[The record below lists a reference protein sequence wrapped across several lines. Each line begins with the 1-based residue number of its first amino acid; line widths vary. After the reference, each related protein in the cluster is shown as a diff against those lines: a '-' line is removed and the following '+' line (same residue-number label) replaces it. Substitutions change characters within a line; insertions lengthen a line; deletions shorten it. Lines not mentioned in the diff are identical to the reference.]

1 MHSEKKDGNLTNLFL
16 QEEGEGYEYMSKVV
30 NKQKFEIFND
40 IYDNA
45 EKEHDMVIISHSKS
59 DWIAMNL
66 GVSQR
71 TVRRWI
77 AEKNKQMNIA
87 E

>member
-1 MHSEKKDGNLTNLFL
+1 MNKS
-16 QEEGEGYEYMSKVV
+16 V
-30 NKQKFEIFND
+30 NKRKFEIFND

-45 EKEHDMVIISHSKS
+45 EKKHDMVIISHSKS
-59 DWIAMNL
+59 NWIAMNL

-71 TVRRWI
+71 TAQRWI

>member
-1 MHSEKKDGNLTNLFL
+1 MNKS
-16 QEEGEGYEYMSKVV
+16 V
-30 NKQKFEIFND
+30 NKRKFEIFND

-45 EKEHDMVIISHSKS
+45 EKKHDMVIISHSKS

-71 TVRRWI
+71 TAQSWI

>member
-1 MHSEKKDGNLTNLFL
+1 
-16 QEEGEGYEYMSKVV
+16 MSKAI

-45 EKEHDMVIISHSKS
+45 EKEHDMVIISRSKS
-59 DWIAMNL
+59 DWIAMNR

>member
-1 MHSEKKDGNLTNLFL
+1 
-16 QEEGEGYEYMSKVV
+16 MSKAI

-59 DWIAMNL
+59 YWIAMNL

>member
-1 MHSEKKDGNLTNLFL
+1 
-16 QEEGEGYEYMSKVV
+16 MSKAV

-45 EKEHDMVIISHSKS
+45 EKEHDMVIVSHSKS

-77 AEKNKQMNIA
+77 AEKK
-87 E
+87 

>member
-1 MHSEKKDGNLTNLFL
+1 MISMIT
-16 QEEGEGYEYMSKVV
+16 
-30 NKQKFEIFND
+30 
-40 IYDNA
+40 
-45 EKEHDMVIISHSKS
+45 EHDMVIISHSKS

-77 AEKNKQMNIA
+77 WIAEKNKQMNIA

>member
-1 MHSEKKDGNLTNLFL
+1 MNLFL
-16 QEEGEGYEYMSKVV
+16 QEEGEGAEYMSKVV

>member
-1 MHSEKKDGNLTNLFL
+1 
-16 QEEGEGYEYMSKVV
+16 MSKAI

-66 GVSQR
+66 GVSKR

>member
-1 MHSEKKDGNLTNLFL
+1 
-16 QEEGEGYEYMSKVV
+16 MSKAI

-59 DWIAMNL
+59 VWIAMNL

>member
-1 MHSEKKDGNLTNLFL
+1 
-16 QEEGEGYEYMSKVV
+16 MSKVV

-77 AEKNKQMNIA
+77 AKKNKQMNKA
-87 E
+87 LLQFPLVSW

>member
-1 MHSEKKDGNLTNLFL
+1 
-16 QEEGEGYEYMSKVV
+16 MSKAI

-71 TVRRWI
+71 TEDGLLKKI
-77 AEKNKQMNIA
+77 SK
-87 E
+87 

>member
-1 MHSEKKDGNLTNLFL
+1 MNLFL
-16 QEEGEGYEYMSKVV
+16 QEEGEGAEYMSKVV

-66 GVSQR
+66 GVCQR

-77 AEKNKQMNIA
+77 AKKNKQMNIA

>member
-1 MHSEKKDGNLTNLFL
+1 MDTV
-16 QEEGEGYEYMSKVV
+16 QEEGEVDEYMSKAI

-59 DWIAMNL
+59 DWIAMNSCEFHSHEDSVNL
-66 GVSQR
+66 PTLNR
-71 TVRRWI
+71 LET
-77 AEKNKQMNIA
+77 A
-87 E
+87 

>member
-1 MHSEKKDGNLTNLFL
+1 MNKS
-16 QEEGEGYEYMSKVV
+16 V
-30 NKQKFEIFND
+30 NKRKFEIFND

-45 EKEHDMVIISHSKS
+45 EKKHDMVIISHSKS
-59 DWIAMNL
+59 VWIAMNL

-71 TVRRWI
+71 TAQRWI

>member
-1 MHSEKKDGNLTNLFL
+1 MNLFL
-16 QEEGEGYEYMSKVV
+16 QEEGEGDEYMSKAV

-77 AEKNKQMNIA
+77 AEHKKKKNKSMNITR
-87 E
+87 EEMEV

>member
-1 MHSEKKDGNLTNLFL
+1 MNLFF
-16 QEEGEGYEYMSKVV
+16 QEEGEGDEYMSKAV

-59 DWIAMNL
+59 DWIAKNL

-77 AEKNKQMNIA
+77 AEKISK
-87 E
+87 

>member
-1 MHSEKKDGNLTNLFL
+1 MNKS
-16 QEEGEGYEYMSKVV
+16 V
-30 NKQKFEIFND
+30 NKRKFEIFND

-45 EKEHDMVIISHSKS
+45 KKKHDMVIISHSKS

-71 TVRRWI
+71 TAQRWI

>member
-1 MHSEKKDGNLTNLFL
+1 
-16 QEEGEGYEYMSKVV
+16 MSKAI

-59 DWIAMNL
+59 DWIAM
-66 GVSQR
+66 
-71 TVRRWI
+71 
-77 AEKNKQMNIA
+77 KQMKTMMNMHKW
-87 E
+87 EK

>member
-1 MHSEKKDGNLTNLFL
+1 MNLFL
-16 QEEGEGYEYMSKVV
+16 QEEGEDDEYMSKAV